1 MLQRSSPLPASAPD
15 EVDYTARARA
25 LMPLA
30 REAADEADRE
40 RRLPERVA
48 LAMARAGLYRVAA
61 PAWVGGSEQTPME
74 QIRVIEAIATGDGS
88 AGWNVMIGIETFSL
102 LGLAFA
108 KRAECF
114 ADPAVIACSAT
125 SHTGV
130 AEIVDGGYR
139 VCGRWPFVS
148 GCHNSA
154 FFAGL
159 VAVHRNGAPA
169 PERPPAWAL
178 VPRARFEILDT
189 WDVAGMRGSGSHDV
203 VLDGVFV
210 PDEDLGEGAWSDAT
224 RGFDLPAVMRFP
236 LGARLAY
243 NKTGVGFGI
252 ARAAIDAFV
261 DLAAG
266 KTPFLSSTSLVQRP
280 FAQRAVALA
289 EARLRSARALV
300 FELAES
306 LWDSVA
312 AGRRIE
318 AKQRALFH
326 IACADAARACAEAV
340 DGVAEAAGTSA
351 NRRGSPLE
359 RHARDARV
367 VRQHVTV
374 APHLIEDA
382 GRVLLGLEPDSV
394 MLKL

>member
-1 MLQRSSPLPASAPD
+1 MTDRPD
-15 EVDYTARARA
+15 AIR
-25 LMPLA
+25 
-30 REAADEADRE
+30 AADAPPRN
-40 RRLPERVA
+40 RPSVYPE
-48 LAMARAGLYRVAA
+48 
-61 PAWVGGSEQTPME
+61 
-74 QIRVIEAIATGDGS
+74 
-88 AGWNVMIGIETFSL
+88 
-102 LGLAFA
+102 
-108 KRAECF
+108 
-114 ADPAVIACSAT
+114 
-125 SHTGV
+125 
-130 AEIVDGGYR
+130 
-139 VCGRWPFVS
+139 
-148 GCHNSA
+148 
-154 FFAGL
+154 
-159 VAVHRNGAPA
+159 
-169 PERPPAWAL
+169 
-178 VPRARFEILDT
+178 
-189 WDVAGMRGSGSHDV
+189 
-203 VLDGVFV
+203 
-210 PDEDLGEGAWSDAT
+210 
-224 RGFDLPAVMRFP
+224 
-236 LGARLAY
+236 
-243 NKTGVGFGI
+243 
-252 ARAAIDAFV
+252 
-261 DLAAG
+261 
-266 KTPFLSSTSLVQRP
+266 P